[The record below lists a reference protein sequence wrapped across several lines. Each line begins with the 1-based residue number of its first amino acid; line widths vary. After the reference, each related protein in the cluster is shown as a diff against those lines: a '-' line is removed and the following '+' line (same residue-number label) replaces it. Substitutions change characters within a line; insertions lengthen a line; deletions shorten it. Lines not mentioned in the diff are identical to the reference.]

1 MDALRKVIFLFLT
14 FFSSLIKSDLE
25 TIFQGATLE
34 YQDYEN
40 HQYIA
45 ENNNL
50 GVVRVFQGKIYV
62 SVPRWRNGVPSTLNI
77 LQDAKL
83 RAFPNKASN
92 KIDNCEGLQNVVAIG
107 KHNVWK
113 LLKMSHLKFPIF
125 VFFLKKK
132 LPVW

>member
-1 MDALRKVIFLFLT
+1 MDARRKVIFLFLT

-83 RAFPNKASN
+83 RAFPNKVSN

-107 KHNVWK
+107 KHNV
-113 LLKMSHLKFPIF
+113 
-125 VFFLKKK
+125 
-132 LPVW
+132 

>member
-1 MDALRKVIFLFLT
+1 MPEVIRKRGRKRESPFSKLNGRPKESYLFVPHIFL
-14 FFSSLIKSDLE
+14 SLIKSDLE

-83 RAFPNKASN
+83 RAFPNKVSN

-107 KHNVWK
+107 KHNV
-113 LLKMSHLKFPIF
+113 
-125 VFFLKKK
+125 
-132 LPVW
+132 